1 MIQTFGNDGW
11 LWSAMPEGAPALD
24 EPSIALGRFETL
36 LLALDGEPVSQTEPT
51 LESTPSLES
60 NPNLAALL
68 AAMIPASPTFP
79 VMQSD
84 FSWTVVSGQ
93 EAGLEHSS
101 LALNSG
107 SEYAALTEHWQERNG
122 WIFPNDLSA
131 PDLLP
136 ALTSTQAEEA
146 PSAGERVNERVSER
160 LSDSELPSVFTVP
173 ADEAETA
180 SRHVMPADL
189 SRISDTATDESL
201 SGESSGLP
209 VEASGAMADSMGQAM
224 GERQDERMADG
235 RNADPSVSH
244 EEGMR
249 VLERPTHPSG
259 VQSAHAAPL
268 HPIAQAAGSYRVSE
282 RGHAMAAETSPLFQQ
297 ISEHLE
303 RMIVLPQERI
313 AHVRLDPPELGAV
326 QIAIQVN
333 GSEVQAQFT
342 ANHEMTRR
350 MLEQT
355 VEQLRQM
362 LEERGLQLGQMDVFQ
377 ENASGQPFQQTQTR
391 QSFSEAQNKRDD
403 NSPRLDTPSWNVWGR
418 MGAWA

>member
-1 MIQTFGNDGW
+1 M
-11 LWSAMPEGAPALD
+11 
-24 EPSIALGRFETL
+24 
-36 LLALDGEPVSQTEPT
+36 
-51 LESTPSLES
+51 
-60 NPNLAALL
+60 
-68 AAMIPASPTFP
+68 
-79 VMQSD
+79 
-84 FSWTVVSGQ
+84 
-93 EAGLEHSS
+93 EH
-101 LALNSG
+101 
-107 SEYAALTEHWQERNG
+107 
-122 WIFPNDLSA
+122 
-131 PDLLP
+131 
-136 ALTSTQAEEA
+136 
-146 PSAGERVNERVSER
+146 
-160 LSDSELPSVFTVP
+160 
-173 ADEAETA
+173 
-180 SRHVMPADL
+180 
-189 SRISDTATDESL
+189 
-201 SGESSGLP
+201 
-209 VEASGAMADSMGQAM
+209 
-224 GERQDERMADG
+224 
-235 RNADPSVSH
+235 
-244 EEGMR
+244 
-249 VLERPTHPSG
+249 PTHLSG

-282 RGHAMAAETSPLFQQ
+282 HGHAMAAEASPLFQQ

-391 QSFSEAQNKRDD
+391 QPFSETQNKHDD